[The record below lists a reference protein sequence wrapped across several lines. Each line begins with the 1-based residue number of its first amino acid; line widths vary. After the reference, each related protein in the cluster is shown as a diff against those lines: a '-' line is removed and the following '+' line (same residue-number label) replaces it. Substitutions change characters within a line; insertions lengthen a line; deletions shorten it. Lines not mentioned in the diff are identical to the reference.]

1 MTYYMV
7 TLCSYNETTI
17 SPSTMLKISLSESTH
32 LLFILHVCEHEGPM
46 KLFRLNVN
54 CRLKYA
60 QLEMW
65 ASAQRDG
72 HHAKYRWRPLFNTA
86 KFGWRP
92 ALDCHAVTLPRR
104 ETRWN
109 LLWCPKLPD
118 RSQPLVG
125 WSSPYYQDMW
135 RWYCCLTGFSDCRY
149 VP

>member
-86 KFGWRP
+86 KFG
-92 ALDCHAVTLPRR
+92 
-104 ETRWN
+104 
-109 LLWCPKLPD
+109 
-118 RSQPLVG
+118 
-125 WSSPYYQDMW
+125 
-135 RWYCCLTGFSDCRY
+135 
-149 VP
+149 